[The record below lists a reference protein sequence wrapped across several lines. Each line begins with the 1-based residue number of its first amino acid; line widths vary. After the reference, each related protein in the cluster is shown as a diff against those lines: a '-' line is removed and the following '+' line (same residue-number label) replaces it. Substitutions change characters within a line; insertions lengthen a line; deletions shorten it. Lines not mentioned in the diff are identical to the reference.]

1 MQKIIKNRPA
11 ETKREDSEKSP
22 ERGFRGL
29 TSLGGLGELGN
40 MLGGMGGMG
49 GFGGMFRGPMGKR
62 WFLLLLDLLISRF
75 CLVNS
80 ILYDDW
86 RILHKYF
93 KLFKLW
99 LKNIIKSTIL
109 ILTWIHTWLL

>member
-1 MQKIIKNRPA
+1 MYFEHRQATQDQLDHILNKTCVMQKIIKNRPA

-29 TSLGGLGELGN
+29 TGLGGLGELGN

-62 WFLLLLDLLISRF
+62 
-75 CLVNS
+75 
-80 ILYDDW
+80 
-86 RILHKYF
+86 
-93 KLFKLW
+93 
-99 LKNIIKSTIL
+99 
-109 ILTWIHTWLL
+109 